1 MSGMSSLRFVL
12 ILLLTVALDLSP
24 LPPPH
29 AAWEVT
35 EESEEVAHPQRLRR
49 PFRLTRDTV
58 APAVTHEARTAE
70 LQHTRPL
77 PRAPSRSAAP
87 VVLIRKLPPSLAEPS
102 SAPDAH

>member
-1 MSGMSSLRFVL
+1 MSSLRFLL

-29 AAWEVT
+29 AMGEVT
-35 EESEEVAHPQRLRR
+35 EDFEEVAHSQRARR
-49 PFRLTRDTV
+49 PVRLVRDTV
-58 APAVTHEARTAE
+58 APGVAHEARTDE
-70 LQHTRPL
+70 LRHARPL
-77 PRAPSRSAAP
+77 PLRPSRPAAT